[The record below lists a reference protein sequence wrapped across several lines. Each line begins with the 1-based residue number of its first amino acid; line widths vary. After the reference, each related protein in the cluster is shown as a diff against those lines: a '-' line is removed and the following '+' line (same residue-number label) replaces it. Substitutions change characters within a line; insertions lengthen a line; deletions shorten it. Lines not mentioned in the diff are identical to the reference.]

1 MERESEHRKRM
12 SVNKKSEGKN
22 SGQRNRGGKEAKVKV
37 KKNPFNSGIRESGG
51 REWKK
56 ERGSTKEDKS
66 EGAEGKKQCRPF

>member
-1 MERESEHRKRM
+1 MERESEHGKRM
-12 SVNKKSEGKN
+12 SVNKKSEEKIVRGT
-22 SGQRNRGGKEAKVKV
+22 RGGKEAKVKV